1 MKIYQELTNLLKT
14 DSRANAFRKRVRKVG
29 IRDIKPFSYPTG
41 YSPVKHPLQ
50 NPSE

>member
-1 MKIYQELTNLLKT
+1 MEIYQELTDLVKA
-14 DSRANAFRKRVRKVG
+14 DSRANAFRKSVRKVG
-29 IRDIKPFSYPTG
+29 IRDIKTFSYPTG